1 MGDLMESVQ
10 KFTGFVLIL
19 GVISIVV
26 FVIASIIA
34 EAKKKG

>member
-19 GVISIVV
+19 GGISIVV